1 MAANVA
7 FTEWSSQL
15 VLNTLSN
22 SAGTITKI
30 APASFTAGGS
40 AISSTLYLALLT
52 GVPTTDTGTGLVEF
66 TGYSG
71 GVRPS
76 ITFSAAAAGTA
87 TTSQKITAPSSG
99 TITYSI
105 TAAGPTTIAG
115 IAICCVASTGTALSM
130 TAASGNVIWY
140 GDLTS
145 TVSVVATDVLTFNSN
160 QIVIDLY

>member
-40 AISSTLYLALLT
+40 AISSTLYLA
-52 GVPTTDTGTGLVEF
+52 
-66 TGYSG
+66 GYSG